1 MISCAVLERPGWWR
15 ILGIVVGLAV
25 VFSPSLV
32 LVFSELG
39 NAPDLLGSGFG
50 SMLARSFEVAL
61 AVAVICFCLGL
72 PAGITASLFDF
83 PLRRSFLAL
92 AALPL
97 LVPSF
102 LWAIGLSMLSSS
114 AGSRIF
120 HGLWATI
127 YVFVALVLPLVIFA
141 SFASARSITQNQ
153 ADAVR
158 LAGGESHLFAY
169 AMRNVWPTAALTALL
184 AGVLTLSDPGPGQI
198 LGFPSA
204 ASEVLVSFSA
214 QYDFALA
221 ARQCLALAGVVIA
234 IALPSALL
242 LSNSL
247 ATALLA
253 RDAVPATRS
262 CPPGSQ
268 WFPALGF
275 GTIVVA
281 AVLLPTSGL
290 LLPLVRN
297 FPIERAFREL
307 SRTGL
312 NTLIYAAIAVGVA
325 VSFGCLLAV
334 CAGRDQRL
342 RTVVFVA
349 GIVLVTLPPAFGALG
364 FIHVGSVAPATFDSL
379 LRGRFPVGFNA
390 AIRCLPIVAIF
401 AMRSFGTSSPS
412 WANIAAV
419 HGVRLPLYF
428 CKVLLPWLAPA
439 LLVAGVLSA
448 LISTSDVTSALLLHP
463 PGEDSFPLA
472 IFSVMSN
479 APESLTAALC
489 LLYVGAAL
497 AIVVAGVITTHF
509 CRRKI

>member
-15 ILGIVVGLAV
+15 ILGIAVGLAV
-25 VFSPSLV
+25 VFSPSLA
-32 LVFSELG
+32 LVFSELRS
-39 NAPDLLGSGFG
+39 APDLLGSGFG

-72 PAGITASLFDF
+72 PAGIAAALFDF
-83 PLRRSFLAL
+83 PLRRSFLSL

-102 LWAIGLSMLSSS
+102 LWAIGLSMLGSSL
-114 AGSRIF
+114 GSRIF
-120 HGLWATI
+120 QGLWAAI

-158 LAGGESHLFAY
+158 LAGGSSHLFAY

-204 ASEVLVSFSA
+204 ASEILVSFSA
-214 QYDFALA
+214 QYDFAFA

-242 LSNSL
+242 LSNRL
-247 ATALLA
+247 AAALLA

-262 CPPGSQ
+262 YPPGSQ
-268 WFPALGF
+268 WFPTLAF
-275 GTIVVA
+275 GTIVGA
-281 AVLLPTSGL
+281 AVLLPTAGL

-325 VSFGCLLAV
+325 VSLGGLLAL
-334 CAGRDQRL
+334 CAGRDKRL
-342 RTVVFVA
+342 RTIIFVA
-349 GIVLVTLPPAFGALG
+349 SIVLVTLPPAFGALG
-364 FIHVGSVAPATFDSL
+364 LIHLGSSAPAMLDPL
-379 LRGRFPVGFNA
+379 LRSRFPVGFNA

-439 LLVAGVLSA
+439 LLVSGVLSA

-463 PGEDSFPLA
+463 PGEDSFPLT

-489 LLYVGAAL
+489 LLYLGVAI
-497 AIVVAGVITTHF
+497 AIVVVGVITTRF
-509 CRRKI
+509 CRRRI

>member
-15 ILGIVVGLAV
+15 IVGIVFALAIA
-25 VFSPSLV
+25 FSPSLV
-32 LVFSELG
+32 LVISELRS
-39 NAPDLLGSGFG
+39 APELFGSGFG

-72 PAGITASLFDF
+72 PAGVAAALFDF
-83 PLRRSFLAL
+83 PLRRSFLSL
-92 AALPL
+92 AAIPM

-102 LWAIGLSMLSSS
+102 LWAIGLSMVSRA

-120 HGLWATI
+120 HGSWAAI
-127 YVFVALVLPLVIFA
+127 YVFVALVFPLVFFA
-141 SFASARSITQNQ
+141 GFASARTISQNQ

-158 LAGGESHLFAY
+158 LAGGESHLFVY
-169 AMRNVWPTAALTALL
+169 AMRSVWPATALTALL

-204 ASEVLVSFSA
+204 ASEILVSFSA

-221 ARQCLALAGVVIA
+221 ARQCLALSGVVIV
-234 IALPSALL
+234 IALPLAIL
-242 LSNSL
+242 LSNNL

-253 RDAVPATRS
+253 RDAVAATRA
-262 CPPGSQ
+262 CPPASQ
-268 WFPALGF
+268 WLAPLAF
-275 GTIVVA
+275 GTIAVA
-281 AVLLPTSGL
+281 AVLLPTAGL

-312 NTLIYAAIAVGVA
+312 NTLIYAAIAVAVA
-325 VSFGCLLAV
+325 VSLGCLLAL
-334 CAGRDQRL
+334 CAGRDKRL

-349 GIVLVTLPPAFGALG
+349 SIVLVTLPPAFGALG
-364 FIHVGSVAPATFDSL
+364 FIHVATAAPAILDPL
-379 LRGRFPVGFNA
+379 LRSRFPMGFNS

-401 AMRSFGTSSPS
+401 AMRSLGTSSPS
-412 WANIAAV
+412 WANIAAL
-419 HGVRLPLYF
+419 HGVRLPVYL
-428 CKVLLPWLAPA
+428 CKVLLPWLAPS

-448 LISTSDVTSALLLHP
+448 LIATSDVSSALLLHP
-463 PGEDSFPLA
+463 PGEASFPLA
-472 IFSVMSN
+472 IFSVMTN

-489 LLYVGAAL
+489 LLYLGVAL
-497 AIVVAGVITTHF
+497 AVILVGLVTAQF
-509 CRRKI
+509 IRRKI